1 MTNQPQKA
9 GSEELQSEWTDDA
22 IIEPPNS
29 TVDDWI
35 GQRTERDVARAE
47 EALEQTG
54 GDESEAE
61 ELFDQQ
67 TERRAG
73 EPAASDE

>member
-35 GQRTERDVARAE
+35 GQRADRDAARADD
-47 EALEQTG
+47 ALEQTG
-54 GDESEAE
+54 GDPAAAE
-61 ELFDQQ
+61 ELFDER
-67 TERRAG
+67 TERRDG
-73 EPAASDE
+73 EPVAADE